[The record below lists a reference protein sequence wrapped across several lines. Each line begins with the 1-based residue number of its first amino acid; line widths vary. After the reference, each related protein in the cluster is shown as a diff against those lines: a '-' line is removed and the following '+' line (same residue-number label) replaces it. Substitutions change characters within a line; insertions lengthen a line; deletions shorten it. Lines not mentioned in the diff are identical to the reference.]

1 MGRVIMGILAV
12 ILFFCGFA
20 LLHGSGWYIVGGL
33 ACLVC
38 AGFIGAK
45 LSRKDEE
52 EINPYI

>member
-20 LLHGSGWYIVGGL
+20 LLHGSGWFWVVGL
-33 ACLVC
+33 VCLVC
-38 AGFIGAK
+38 AGLIGAK

-52 EINPYI
+52 ETNPYI

>member
-12 ILFFCGFA
+12 IAF
-20 LLHGSGWYIVGGL
+20 LLAFVLCHGSGWCVVAGL

-38 AGFIGAK
+38 AGCIGAK

-52 EINPYI
+52 EANPYI